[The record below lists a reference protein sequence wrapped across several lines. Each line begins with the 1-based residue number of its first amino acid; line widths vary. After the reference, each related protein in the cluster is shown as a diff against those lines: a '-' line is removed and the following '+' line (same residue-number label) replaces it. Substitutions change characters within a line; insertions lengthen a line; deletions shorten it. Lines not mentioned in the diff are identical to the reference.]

1 MGGKAAFIFY
11 VYEISSIDTFNQDPR
26 LLNCKPVRINGSITC
41 DAIAIIDRII
51 VVLRRCTIPSVKY
64 RE

>member
-1 MGGKAAFIFY
+1 MGGKTAFIFY
-11 VYEISSIDTFNQDPR
+11 VYEISSIDTYNQDPR

-51 VVLRRCTIPSVKY
+51 VVL
-64 RE
+64 